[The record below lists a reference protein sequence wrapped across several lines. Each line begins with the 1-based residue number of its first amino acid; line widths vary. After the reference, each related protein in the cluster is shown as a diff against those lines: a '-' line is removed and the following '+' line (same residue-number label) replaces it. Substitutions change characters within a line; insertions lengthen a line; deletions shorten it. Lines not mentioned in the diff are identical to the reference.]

1 MRKSGLRTTYTVIVC
16 FILTLLI
23 LPCAGKTYAQGYTI
37 VIAEPALGTTVSSP
51 ELTVQVIYSLPPGSV
66 SCDVDTYIRLVALEG
81 EAPGQGNSFEETR
94 FYGGYNVRSSGTWTF
109 SKNINDIYWSPWGP
123 APAGE
128 YEINAYL
135 KRGLGQEVMALA
147 GSTFYYKTAAQAA
160 TPDIVFTPDPAK
172 VKVGEK
178 VTLKWKVTG
187 ATLVSIDHGVGNVG
201 AEGSQPVVPTEV
213 IATEVLPVGRFPI
226 YLARYTLSA
235 TNSSGTAIK
244 EVTVEV
250 EPKSREEIFKLYQVW
265 GYSEKTRIWPDGT
278 EETQPLVGPVS
289 SGALNNFIDAATG
302 GDLANNRFNC
312 ISMQYKTLVFLNELK
327 KQGVLLGWDYMPVTG
342 PKLPYPQ
349 HNAVVMWPQG
359 TAYDRTG
366 EILDPHGKQEP
377 DSYLATEEFTS
388 GLRDT
393 PNQNWTAPAV
403 FTSWEPDPAYNDV
416 YPGIG
421 YGTAYNQ
428 GGYMLDNFQ
437 NNPENIDRW
446 GGGSAKKTPWDQSLR
461 VPMAGDYDEV
471 VLRCPVDVLI
481 TNLAGQRLGV
491 LPDGQWVAEFYPLD
505 SYYWIDD
512 NGDKQWF
519 FLLPKDTYQTSITGT
534 GMGNFHLSTYSS
546 GGEVQDYGENPI
558 ASGEQATLNIDPQ
571 NGMELI
577 LADGQTVIPQSETI
591 ETFIASEQVDPGS
604 RPGPGTLSEPYTE
617 PEPGTEPEPTPYTF
631 NFIPIIMAMA
641 GVVVVAVTVGT
652 IRRRRAARAG
662 ATNTV
667 TASRTKAPPPPAAS
681 AKRPESPA
689 AGRSRGRGVSCGK
702 CDYQNPAG
710 AEFCTKCGAVLEA
723 MPATKACPE
732 CGDPIAEDEKFCN
745 KCGAKVKAV
754 SRSKFCSKCGDP
766 IAEDENF
773 CNKCGAKVKTGS
785 RPKFCSKCGDPI
797 AKGENFCD
805 KCGAKQV

>member
-1 MRKSGLRTTYTVIVC
+1 MRRSGLRTTYTVIVC
-16 FILTLLI
+16 FILTLLL

-37 VIAEPALGTTVSSP
+37 VINEPALGTTISSP
-51 ELTVQVIYSLPPGSV
+51 ELTVSVTYSLPPESI
-66 SCDVDTYIRLVALEG
+66 SCDVDTRIRLVALEG

-94 FYGGYNVRSSGTWTF
+94 FYGGYNVRKSGTWTF
-109 SKNINDIYWSPWGP
+109 SKNINDIYWSPWGS

-135 KRGLGQEVMALA
+135 KRGLGEEEVAAA
-147 GSTFYYKTAAQAA
+147 GSTFYYRSTAQAA
-160 TPDIVFTPDPAK
+160 TPVIEFNREPANLDK
-172 VKVGEK
+172 IKVGEP

-187 ATLVSIDHGVGNVG
+187 ATSVSIDHGVGSVG

-226 YLARYTLSA
+226 YMARYTLTA
-235 TNSSGTAIK
+235 TNSAGTAIK

-250 EPKSREEIFKLYQVW
+250 EPKSREEIFKLYQAW
-265 GYSEKTRIWPDGT
+265 GYSKDVRTWPDGT
-278 EETQPLVGPVS
+278 EEAQPLVGRVS
-289 SGALNNFIDAATG
+289 SGALNNFIDAATD

-312 ISMQYKTLVFLNELK
+312 IAMQYKTLVFLNELK
-327 KQGVLLGWDYMPVTG
+327 KTGALLGWDYMPVTG

-388 GLRDT
+388 GLRDS
-393 PNQNWTAPAV
+393 PNQNWTAPAF

-428 GGYMLDNFQ
+428 GGYMLDNFK
-437 NNPENIDRW
+437 NNPEDIDRW
-446 GGGSAKKTPWDQSLR
+446 GGGSSLKTPWDQSLR
-461 VPMAGDYDEV
+461 VPMSGDYDEV
-471 VLRCPVDVLI
+471 ELVSRCPVDMLI
-481 TNLAGQRLGV
+481 TNSAGQRLGV
-491 LPDGQWVAEFYPLD
+491 LPNGEWVAEFSPLD

-519 FLLPKDTYQTSITGT
+519 FALPKDTYQTSITGT
-534 GMGNFHLSTYSS
+534 GTGNFHLSTHTS

-558 ASGEQATLNIDPQ
+558 ASGEQATLSIDPQ
-571 NGMELI
+571 QGEELI
-577 LADGQTVIPQSETI
+577 LADGQTVTPQSETI
-591 ETFIASEQVDPGS
+591 ESFITSEQVEPGT
-604 RPGPGTLSEPYTE
+604 RPGPGTSSEPGTQ

-641 GVVVVAVTVGT
+641 GVVVVAVTIGT
-652 IRRRRAARAG
+652 IARRRAARAG

-667 TASRTKAPPPPAAS
+667 TASRLKAPPPPAPS
-681 AKRPESPA
+681 SKRPEPPA
-689 AGRSRGRGVSCGK
+689 ASRPRVRGICRK
-702 CDYQNPAG
+702 CDYQNPVG
-710 AEFCTKCGAVLEA
+710 AEFCTKCGATLEA
-723 MPATKACPE
+723 MPATESCPE

-745 KCGAKVKAV
+745 KCGKKL
-754 SRSKFCSKCGDP
+754 G
-766 IAEDENF
+766 
-773 CNKCGAKVKTGS
+773 
-785 RPKFCSKCGDPI
+785 
-797 AKGENFCD
+797 
-805 KCGAKQV
+805 